1 MAEVTSNVEFAH
13 KVHELHEHDLHHG
26 GGDSRSEWIEILEA
40 VVLAIVAIATA
51 WAGYQAAKWDA
62 RSAEEYALSMR
73 TSIESQQTASLAGQE
88 KLYDNIAFNGWIG
101 ARLLNKPEISAFY
114 ERRFRPEYAVAF
126 KAWMKLDPIH
136 DPSAPQAPIFMKE
149 YRSAHDEEAKVLSE
163 KAKVNFENGV
173 SMRETGDKYVR
184 ITVFLAIV
192 LLLTALSQRFK
203 NRGPRLAVVVVALL
217 LLAISGYWI
226 AILPMA

>member
-1 MAEVTSNVEFAH
+1 MAEITSNVEFAH
-13 KVHELHEHDLHHG
+13 KVHEQGHHHEGPSHG
-26 GGDSRSEWIEILEA
+26 QWIEILEA
-40 VVLAIVAIATA
+40 VVLAIVAISTA

-62 RSAEEYALSMR
+62 HSAEQYALSMR
-73 TSIESQQTASLAGQE
+73 TSIESQETANLAGQE
-88 KLYDNIAFNGWIG
+88 KLYDNIAFNGWVG
-101 ARLLNKPEISAFY
+101 AQLLGKPEISAFY

-149 YRSAHDEEAKVLSE
+149 YRSVHDEQAKVLSA
-163 KAKVNFENGV
+163 KAKENFENGV
-173 SMRETGDKYVR
+173 NMRETGDKYVR

-192 LLLTALSQRFK
+192 LLLTALSQRFTIK
-203 NRGPRLAVVVVALL
+203 GPRIAVVAIAFLL
-217 LLAISGYWI
+217 LVISGYWI

>member
-1 MAEVTSNVEFAH
+1 MAEITSNVEFAH
-13 KVHELHEHDLHHG
+13 KVHEHHHHHG
-26 GGDSRSEWIEILEA
+26 GGAEGQWIEILEA

-62 RSAEEYALSMR
+62 HSAEQYAVSMR
-73 TSIESQQTASLAGQE
+73 TSIESQQIAGLAGQE
-88 KLYDNIAFNGWIG
+88 KLYDNIAFNGWVG
-101 ARLLNKPEISAFY
+101 AQLLGKPEVSAFY

-136 DPSAPQAPIFMKE
+136 NPSAPAGPFLMKE
-149 YRSAHDEEAKVLSE
+149 YRSAHDEQAKELSE

-184 ITVFLAIV
+184 ITVYLAIV

-203 NRGPRLAVVVVALL
+203 SRGPRVAVVAIAFLL
-217 LLAISGYWI
+217 LVVSGYWI
-226 AILPMA
+226 AILPRA